1 MQVGAVD
8 GRALCSISLC
18 PVLQC
23 CMLGCRPH
31 HEAVLLQCCRR
42 ARGEYSRRARARCT
56 AAVPRAAAN
65 QTAGTAPG
73 RGGKKEF
80 GAPWLASTLAGPCTW
95 RG

>member
-1 MQVGAVD
+1 MGAMD
-8 GRALCSISLC
+8 GRALCSISLW

-23 CMLGCRPH
+23 CMLSCRPH

-95 RG
+95 